1 MFFRTGSIK
10 LLSVVLISADPA
22 LNNFHMLKFL
32 FLFWDAGFP
41 TAVENM
47 GGGGGG
53 GSSKF
58 DGEGLSQYI
67 WGAWGWLKMLLKN
80 TCE

>member
-10 LLSVVLISADPA
+10 LLSVVLILADPA

-32 FLFWDAGFP
+32 FLFLDAGFP
-41 TAVENM
+41 PQVLRTR

-58 DGEGLSQYI
+58 DG
-67 WGAWGWLKMLLKN
+67 A
-80 TCE
+80 